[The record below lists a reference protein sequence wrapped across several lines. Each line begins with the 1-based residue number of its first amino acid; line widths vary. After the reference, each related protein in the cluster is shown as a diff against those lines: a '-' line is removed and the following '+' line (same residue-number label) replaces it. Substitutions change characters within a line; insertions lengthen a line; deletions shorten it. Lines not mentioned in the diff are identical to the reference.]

1 MTYNTIRAELICKS
15 FVILRLL
22 NSDHFVC
29 PFTVEGAA
37 YPNVFRP
44 ISEPKPGWK
53 KRTIWL
59 MFTSYSVSL
68 LICPCWPIVRTA
80 FFLLFFFS
88 RFYYNLKHGDSLL
101 ESRDKNPNTPLPFW
115 LTNSKIS
122 FTYFSFFF
130 FSPLLNLSSEKNIKV
145 PRVIYFYCSGFRLKL

>member
-44 ISEPKPGWK
+44 ISEPNPGWK
-53 KRTIWL
+53 KKNYLIDVHLVQCESFDLSMLTDC
-59 MFTSYSVSL
+59 SYSL
-68 LICPCWPIVRTA
+68 FC
-80 FFLLFFFS
+80 FFFS
-88 RFYYNLKHGDSLL
+88 RFYYNLKHGHPLL

-122 FTYFSFFF
+122 FTNFSFLF
-130 FSPLLNLSSEKNIKV
+130 FS
-145 PRVIYFYCSGFRLKL
+145 F